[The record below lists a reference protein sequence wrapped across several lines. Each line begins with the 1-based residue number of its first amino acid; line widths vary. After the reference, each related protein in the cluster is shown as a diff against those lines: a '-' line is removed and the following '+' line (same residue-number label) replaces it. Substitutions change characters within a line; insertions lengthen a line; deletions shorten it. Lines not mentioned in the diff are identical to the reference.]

1 MSAITDLTKV
11 FAGRTPEHF
20 DMTPATAEEIAA
32 EIAAGNAASAAADGC
47 MDSIDQLS
55 MGLEFSGEKK
65 RLIKYLRSVHTRF
78 NSPGFEITKDL
89 CAEMLLAYSDY
100 SKILKEFEDSG
111 KQIVRTMSGAVTDF
125 KSLLAD
131 MKSLQDKFIKFYL
144 QKGILEKLRETTP
157 AETTPVEATPVEAT
171 PVEGGSDV
179 PIAHIVAVPEEEPDA
194 SRSHIVGGTFGRSMT
209 ITDFNHL
216 LDGAVAQLI
225 DAAQSTR

>member
-1 MSAITDLTKV
+1 
-11 FAGRTPEHF
+11 
-20 DMTPATAEEIAA
+20 
-32 EIAAGNAASAAADGC
+32 
-47 MDSIDQLS
+47 
-55 MGLEFSGEKK
+55 
-65 RLIKYLRSVHTRF
+65 
-78 NSPGFEITKDL
+78 
-89 CAEMLLAYSDY
+89 MLLAYSDY

-157 AETTPVEATPVEAT
+157 AETTPVEATPVE
-171 PVEGGSDV
+171 GGSDV